1 MSVRARQSVG
11 AREPLGVK
19 SVVAAKKVQMP
30 TCLRKSHSRWVR
42 IYKTPDFAYFMLLL
56 CASHLSEDD
65 FWRV

>member
-42 IYKTPDFAYFMLLL
+42 IYKTWDFAYFRLLL
-56 CASHLSEDD
+56 
-65 FWRV
+65 